1 MDSEKIWL
9 LILGMAVVTYI
20 PRAIPA
26 VFIDKMRY
34 GAKMEKFLR
43 LIP

>member
-1 MDSEKIWL
+1 MDSTKILL

-26 VFIDKMRY
+26 VLVDKM
-34 GAKMEKFLR
+34 KFGVKTEN
-43 LIP
+43 I